1 MRVHV
6 CDAFE
11 RLKRSFV
18 LSEKHREADAEA
30 APTVHP
36 VGTSCSPPLTEPA
49 RSTTEVQGAANMR
62 KNAAA
67 PRHLVGARFFFL
79 IKFKIRKRVLEM
91 YGVFILKSK
100 LWQSC
105 RRHIAA
111 SSLSSYMQFS
121 KQVSCAFLDALE

>member
-36 VGTSCSPPLTEPA
+36 VETSCSPRTEPA
-49 RSTTEVQGAANMR
+49 RSTAEVQGAANMR

-79 IKFKIRKRVLEM
+79 SNLKFVSVCWKCL
-91 YGVFILKSK
+91 GF
-100 LWQSC
+100 
-105 RRHIAA
+105 
-111 SSLSSYMQFS
+111 LS
-121 KQVSCAFLDALE
+121 